1 MAIRQQ
7 ISLRKFGRNHTDPSP
22 SCLMSAQGQ
31 PAARIQAQQ
40 SNNYLPAC
48 MTISVKAPCAD
59 DAASIIP
66 FLYLLLRV
74 HIFQCWYHCCYMTI
88 SVLFSLSLG
97 KVPCMFASV
106 DTTVTVW
113 KYPFLFLYLLLMV
126 HLSHFMQAHGH

>member
-1 MAIRQQ
+1 MQMVSPSTA
-7 ISLRKFGRNHTDPSP
+7 GRTHTGPSP
-22 SCLMSAQGQ
+22 LGNKTVRGQ
-31 PAARIQAQQ
+31 PAARIQAHQ
-40 SNNYLPAC
+40 SNNYLPAYK
-48 MTISVKAPCAD
+48 TISIKAPCAD

-113 KYPFLFLYLLLMV
+113 KYPFPFLYLLLMV